1 MKLHILNRLLAFQLA
16 LVIFLTFA
24 GCKKSGVS
32 SVDGTSV
39 AADTSA
45 ADNFQVPKNLS
56 PLQTRQTVI
65 PVPTRLQNI

>member
-24 GCKKSGVS
+24 GCKKAEFHLLTVHRLPII
-32 SVDGTSV
+32 
-39 AADTSA
+39 
-45 ADNFQVPKNLS
+45 FQVPKNLS

-65 PVPTRLQNI
+65 PIPTRLQNI

>member
-24 GCKKSGVS
+24 GCKKSGVT
-32 SVDGTSV
+32 VHRLPII
-39 AADTSA
+39 
-45 ADNFQVPKNLS
+45 FQVPKNLS

-65 PVPTRLQNI
+65 PIPTRLQNI